1 MERDPHMGVFPVGG
15 AEAPLDFRS
24 GRLVE
29 MAWASS
35 TRTARLKVVSEE
47 LTLADATKK
56 YTDATLARV
65 FALVSEPSR
74 WLVLRPGEQ
83 QPRVIESRPSECVR
97 WSSLWP
103 AAPRDTVFIDL
114 VAVGE
119 ATAQRAAGTGT
130 ELRFRWVTDSPPDE
144 RGVGLVRFRL
154 NYIFG
159 SELRGWL
166 V

>member
-1 MERDPHMGVFPVGG
+1 MDSRSAQGTRNVVFG
-15 AEAPLDFRS
+15 
-24 GRLVE
+24 
-29 MAWASS
+29 S
-35 TRTARLKVVSEE
+35 TGTARLKVVSEE
-47 LTLADATKK
+47 VTLADARKK
-56 YTDATLARV
+56 YADATLDTV
-65 FALVSEPSR
+65 FALVSDPSR
-74 WLVLRPGEQ
+74 WLVVRPSEK
-83 QPRVIESRPSECVR
+83 QPRVIECRPGEGVR

-103 AAPRDTVFIDL
+103 AAPNDTILIDL

-144 RGVGLVRFRL
+144 RGVGLVRYRL

>member
-1 MERDPHMGVFPVGG
+1 M
-15 AEAPLDFRS
+15 
-24 GRLVE
+24 
-29 MAWASS
+29 
-35 TRTARLKVVSEE
+35 SEDE
-47 LTLADATKK
+47 TLADATKR
-56 YTDATLARV
+56 YADAPLAVV
-65 FALVSEPSR
+65 FALVSDPNQ
-74 WLVLRPGEQ
+74 WLVERPSEQ
-83 QPRVIESRPSECVR
+83 QPRVIESRAGERVR
-97 WSSLWP
+97 WTSLWP
-103 AAPRDTVFIDL
+103 AAPRDTILIDL

-144 RGVGLVRFRL
+144 RGIGLVRYRL